1 VLAASLPK
9 GLAASTGAQLAG
21 PKKTYDRPLKKAD

>member
-1 VLAASLPK
+1 VLAASAPK
-9 GLAASTGAQLAG
+9 EAAASTGAQLAG